1 MFEFNSQ
8 TFNALTNLTNLIL
21 AINTSTSIES
31 VSFHDISNEINT
43 TYLEFKSTLDLLIY
57 N

>member
-31 VSFHDISNEINT
+31 IYFHDISNEINIA
-43 TYLEFKSTLDLLIY
+43 YLEFESTLDLVIF